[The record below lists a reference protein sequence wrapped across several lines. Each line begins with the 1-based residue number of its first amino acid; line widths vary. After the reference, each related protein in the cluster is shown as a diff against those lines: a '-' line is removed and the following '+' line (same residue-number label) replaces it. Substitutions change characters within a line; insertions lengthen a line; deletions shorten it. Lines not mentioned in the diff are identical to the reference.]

1 MPPTHLYADFL
12 ITDRSH
18 SYDVTTLSDV
28 STEIGKGD
36 GRIKS
41 FRNDSQTTS
50 KQTFLPEWHFSHPGA
65 RAGAKGETIMN
76 NDQRAITSPTLCV
89 VTYSGQ
95 WVRLGVQG
103 KWPRRA
109 RVQPARV
116 RPPFQES
123 DHAYRVEQKTLLSSV
138 THILSGL
145 MGRALAAL
153 G

>member
-1 MPPTHLYADFL
+1 MGGSNRFETIRKPLLSRRFCQSGTSPTPRA
-12 ITDRSH
+12 
-18 SYDVTTLSDV
+18 
-28 STEIGKGD
+28 G
-36 GRIKS
+36 
-41 FRNDSQTTS
+41 
-50 KQTFLPEWHFSHPGA
+50 
-65 RAGAKGETIMN
+65 AGAKGGTIMN
-76 NDQRAITSPTLCV
+76 NEQLRHPLCV

-123 DHAYRVEQKTLLSSV
+123 DHAYRVEQKNLLSSV

>member
-1 MPPTHLYADFL
+1 MFMPPTYLYADFL
-12 ITDRSH
+12 ISDRSH

-65 RAGAKGETIMN
+65 RAGAKGGTIMN
-76 NDQRAITSPTLCV
+76 NEQLRHPLCV

-145 MGRALAAL
+145 IGRALAAL